1 MKLDNYNGSKNYRP
15 TPAQQRV
22 LDRFRASRQ
31 LPAHGDYWQRYDQL
45 PLQALIR
52 RGFIRR
58 LIGPYENH
66 YLRTHKAI
74 SSPNTKL
81 TGAPASGPAPGS
93 A

>member
-22 LDRFRASRQ
+22 LDRFRTARQ
-31 LPAHGDYWQRYDQL
+31 LPAHCDYWQRHDML

-58 LIGPYENH
+58 LIGPYENS
-66 YLRTHKAI
+66 YLRTLKAI
-74 SSPNTKL
+74 SSPNT
-81 TGAPASGPAPGS
+81 
-93 A
+93 

>member
-1 MKLDNYNGSKNYRP
+1 MKIDNYNGSKNYKP

-22 LDRFRASRQ
+22 LDRFSESRQ
-31 LPAHGDYWQRYDQL
+31 LPAHCDHWQRYDQL

-74 SSPNTKL
+74 SSPNIASEPRP
-81 TGAPASGPAPGS
+81 GARS